1 MTAPAQPCLLS
12 QPPPRRR
19 ATHCQRCQSA
29 GAAVVASLFLCAHAG
44 LPLPLPVRAE
54 GRGVVLDPHT
64 VEVRAADG
72 SVRQLRTKRILVA
85 TGGRAVKPPIPG
97 AVRILG
103 VWGVTGEM
111 CACQSAWVATLGG
124 TASAASN
131 HRLSVPSATSSRL
144 VVPGAGLPPSTSRSG
159 ICCLLLL
166 VQDLGITSDEALVL
180 DNVPA
185 GGTIAIIG
193 GGYIAVEFAGGCS
206 GCFENNGGVTMQVV
220 HVCPAMGV
228 FQGSQRHPCLP
239 GTRSAA
245 SSHPHLCFPT

>member
-1 MTAPAQPCLLS
+1 M
-12 QPPPRRR
+12 
-19 ATHCQRCQSA
+19 
-29 GAAVVASLFLCAHAG
+29 VASLFLCAHAG

-64 VEVRAADG
+64 VEVRALDG

-97 AVRILG
+97 AVRALG

-131 HRLSVPSATSSRL
+131 HRLLVPPATSSRL
-144 VVPGAGLPPSTSRSG
+144 VVPGAGFHAQTAALV
-159 ICCLLLL
+159 CCLLLP

-193 GGYIAVEFAGGCS
+193 GGYIAVEFAGGCN
-206 GCFENNGGVTMQVV
+206 GCFENGGVTM
-220 HVCPAMGV
+220 
-228 FQGSQRHPCLP
+228 
-239 GTRSAA
+239 
-245 SSHPHLCFPT
+245 